1 MCGHREKNRE
11 LMLNKLDL
19 KNAFLY
25 AMVLAPLAALA
36 LYADSW
42 ILIAIAVI
50 LYGLT
55 VITLVFLHER
65 IVKDMAAKHEERF
78 KVYSHDI
85 HEFLNPIMNL
95 IDSRAKFIPVMTNQ
109 LNDVAAQT
117 EDAAIEIGSNF
128 SNIVK
133 RARGQADKASGAFS
147 RFSGD
152 DGHGGTEEALLEMSR
167 QALSDVIS
175 RLKGTADASQQSLD
189 DMQRIIKSVSH
200 IRTILADIEY
210 IADQTNLL
218 ALNAAIEAA
227 RAGEHG
233 RGFAVVADEVRKLS
247 ARSNEAADEIGKLV
261 KSVDSEIKEIHD
273 NTRQNAD
280 DTVKKSVE
288 AEGVVDSTL
297 KRIDKMMEET
307 RLDLDE
313 MMKETETLAADIS
326 GIVVGMQFQD
336 ITRQRIEHVV
346 EPLMMFKEEMERSV
360 RMAREM
366 GEAIKTL
373 DVEDGID
380 WLEKH
385 YTMESERKVLEET
398 FSAASAEKKDS
409 SGNGDTSG
417 VNKKTSA
424 SGASEQEKPAGMD
437 NVEFF

>member
-36 LYADSW
+36 LYAGSW

-273 NTRQNAD
+273 NTRQNAA

-307 RLDLDE
+307 RRDLDE
-313 MMKETETLAADIS
+313 LMKETETLAADIS

-398 FSAASAEKKDS
+398 FSGASSANKGP
-409 SGNGDTSG
+409 SGNGDSSDP
-417 VNKKTSA
+417 NKKTA
-424 SGASEQEKPAGMD
+424 AGASEQEKPAGMD

>member
-424 SGASEQEKPAGMD
+424 SGASEQEKPASMD

>member
-1 MCGHREKNRE
+1 
-11 LMLNKLDL
+11 MLNKLDL

-42 ILIAIAVI
+42 ILVAIAVI
-50 LYGLT
+50 LYSLT
-55 VITLVFLHER
+55 VITLVFLHEA
-65 IVKDMAAKHEERF
+65 IVKDMAVKHEERF

-85 HEFLNPIMNL
+85 HEFLDPIMSL

-273 NTRQNAD
+273 NTRQNAA

-297 KRIDKMMEET
+297 KKIDEMMEET
-307 RLDLDE
+307 RRDLDE
-313 MMKETETLAADIS
+313 LMKETETLAADIS

-346 EPLMMFKEEMERSV
+346 EPLMKFKEEMERSV

-398 FSAASAEKKDS
+398 FSGASSASSPKKGS
-409 SGNGDTSG
+409 SGNGDSSDP
-417 VNKKTSA
+417 NKKTPA
-424 SGASEQEKPAGMD
+424 AGGAEKEKTADMD